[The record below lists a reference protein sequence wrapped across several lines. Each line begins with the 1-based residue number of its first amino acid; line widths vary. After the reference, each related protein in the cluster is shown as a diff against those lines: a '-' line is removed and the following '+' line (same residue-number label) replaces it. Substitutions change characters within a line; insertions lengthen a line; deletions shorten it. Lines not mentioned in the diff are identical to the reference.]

1 MNWLRTIARSL
12 RATWT
17 KLIEERADS
26 STPLK
31 VDPQEFTRLLG
42 SGRTQDLKTLAK
54 LLSRR
59 RGKV

>member
-1 MNWLRTIARSL
+1 MNWLRTIMRSL
-12 RATWT
+12 RVSWV
-17 KLIEERADS
+17 KLMQEPADS
-26 STPLK
+26 NTPLK

-42 SGRTQDLKTLAK
+42 SGRKQDLQTLAK